1 MEIKTLGQFREIT
14 KNLPD
19 DYEIEMRIR
28 RRISDEEMK
37 ELADKYGWIYPYPYE
52 TDYFT
57 LEFDDVG
64 VLDRVLCLGVEIN
77 NE

>member
-28 RRISDEEMK
+28 RRISDE
-37 ELADKYGWIYPYPYE
+37 
-52 TDYFT
+52 
-57 LEFDDVG
+57 
-64 VLDRVLCLGVEIN
+64 
-77 NE
+77 

>member
-37 ELADKYGWIYPYPYE
+37 ELQALSNLND
-52 TDYFT
+52 
-57 LEFDDVG
+57 L
-64 VLDRVLCLGVEIN
+64 
-77 NE
+77 

>member
-19 DYEIEMRIR
+19 NYEIEMRIR

-37 ELADKYGWIYPYPYE
+37 ELADKYGRIYPYPYE
-52 TDYFT
+52 TDYST

-64 VLDRVLCLGVEIN
+64 VSDRVLCLGVEIN